1 MVMMQPVGYL
11 TNISQGLQGQ
21 RGFFYD
27 YILARNG
34 IFLEACSALLE
45 ARICLARVQVRGL
58 APLEEKLSLV
68 KGKIPGSL
76 YLEAISLLRSDP
88 YREGYLALTWDQEYL
103 LQRPDQVGNED
114 RVQYQVLPD
123 TLMDIHSHGT
133 DEAFFS
139 SEWDDPDEQGF
150 RLSLVVGKL
159 HTLLLEIK
167 MRLVMYGYYAP
178 VSIEEIFDC
187 IP

>member
-1 MVMMQPVGYL
+1 MMQPVGYL

-45 ARICLARVQVRGL
+45 ARICLARVQVRGR

-88 YREGYLALTWDQEYL
+88 YREGYLALTWDQHYR
-103 LQRPDQVGNED
+103 LQIPDQEKTEN
-114 RVQYQVLPD
+114 RVKYLVVPD
-123 TLMDIHSHGT
+123 TLMDIHSHGV

-139 SEWDDPDEQGF
+139 REWDDPEEQGF
-150 RLSLVVGKL
+150 RLSLVMGKL
-159 HTLLLEIK
+159 YTLLPEVKL
-167 MRLVMYGYYAP
+167 RLVMYGYYIP
-178 VSIEEIFDC
+178 VALGEVFTC